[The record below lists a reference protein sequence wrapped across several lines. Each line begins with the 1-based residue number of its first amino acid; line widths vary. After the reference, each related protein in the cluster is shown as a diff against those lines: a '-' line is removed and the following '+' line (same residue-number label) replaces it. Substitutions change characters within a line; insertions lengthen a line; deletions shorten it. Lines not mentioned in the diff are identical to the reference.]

1 MEYIQ
6 CSTSRQLKLHES
18 RFLPGLKSRGYT
30 LPHVYVYPCYP
41 EWAEDWNLRQRILP
55 PVKTE
60 RTNDKIDHSVT
71 PHLSPK
77 LPFVPYDLRHAYAIC
92 TLSFFWPVE
101 FAAQIMGHSL
111 DVHCKTY
118 HRWISRKRR
127 QEIYEFLMNRS
138 ESAQAPWL

>member
-1 MEYIQ
+1 MFTCTPAIQ
-6 CSTSRQLKLHES
+6 SGQKTGIYANVS
-18 RFLPGLKSRGYT
+18 
-30 LPHVYVYPCYP
+30 YPP
-41 EWAEDWNLRQRILP
+41 SKQN
-55 PVKTE
+55 E
-60 RTNDKIDHSVT
+60 RTTKSTTVSP